1 LSAVETNSTAGY
13 GQANVAT
20 VLAQA
25 AFNSANSSAAALNSV
40 QLRAYREHVNTRTI
54 STSTYAI
61 NLADSNIFNLTLG
74 ASTTLSFTGA
84 PASGNLFSVTLI
96 LTQDA
101 TGGRTVTLPTAKYSD
116 GIAPALSIGANATDI
131 LTYFT
136 FDGGSS
142 YFGAYAMANAY

>member
-1 LSAVETNSTAGY
+1 VETYSTAGY

-20 VLAQA
+20 SLAQA

-40 QLRAYREHVNTRTI
+40 QLRAYKEYVNAATV

-61 NLADSNIFNLTLG
+61 NLTDSNIFRLTLG

-116 GIAPALSIGANATDI
+116 GIAPALSVGANATDI

-142 YFGAYAMANAY
+142 YFGAFAMANAY